1 MLLKKN
7 GDDLLTSE
15 TIYLS
20 QRRNLSFILFI
31 DILFIYKSKN

>member
-20 QRRNLSFILFI
+20 QRRNLSFILFV